1 MFQGFMASLTI
12 SERVELTR
20 RRLWEVKGEAIW

>member
-1 MFQGFMASLTI
+1 MGCTLLAV

-20 RRLWEVKGEAIW
+20 RRRRKKLVSAEEG